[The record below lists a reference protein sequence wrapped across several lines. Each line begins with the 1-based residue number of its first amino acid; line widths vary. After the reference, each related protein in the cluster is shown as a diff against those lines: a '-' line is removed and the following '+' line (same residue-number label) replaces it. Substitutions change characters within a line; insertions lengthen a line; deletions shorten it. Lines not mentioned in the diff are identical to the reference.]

1 MLISFEVENWMSF
14 RDKVT
19 FSMVASREKRHGE
32 RIPRVGKYPLRILP
46 IAAFFGGNASGKTN
60 LFKALS
66 FSKHLVTKGTNIN
79 SLIEI
84 KPFRLD
90 PAYNDKIS
98 SFRFELLIDEIVYCF
113 YFELTRDRIIKEYL
127 SMISSTREEHLYDRD
142 GSEVVFSKSL
152 LDNDSLKY
160 AFKGTRDNQL
170 FLTNSVNQK
179 IDIFKPV
186 FNWFDK
192 SLLLIGPDDRFGPF
206 EQFIQDN
213 NPLFPF
219 VNVNLARLDTGIDH
233 LGAAEEFTLKSSD
246 LPEKAVQ
253 SLEEKLKEGQSLSLP
268 PFSNNRYIVTRKK
281 GQLVVTKLVAF
292 HKRKDGSEIQFE
304 TDQESDGSNR
314 ILDLLPAFLYLSEKD
329 SKGVFFIDEIDRSL
343 HTILVRRL
351 IETYLGACSPESRSQ
366 LVFTTHD
373 VLQMDQNLLR
383 RDEMWV
389 LERNLDGVSS
399 LLALSDYKSDYKV
412 RFDKDIR
419 KMYLQ
424 GRFGGVPRLL
434 LSGQLARCEKVGSS
448 DRGEE

>member
-19 FSMVASREKRHGE
+19 FSMVASREKQHGE

-46 IAAFFGGNASGKTN
+46 IAALFGGNASGKTN

-66 FSKHLVTKGTNIN
+66 FSKQLVTKGTNLN
-79 SLIEI
+79 SLTGV

-90 PAYNDKIS
+90 SAYNEKKS
-98 SFRFELLIDEIVYCF
+98 SFKFEFLIDDIIYDF
-113 YFELTRDRIIKEYL
+113 YFELTRDRIIKEKL
-127 SMISSTREEHLYDRD
+127 LMISSTREELLYVRE
-142 GSEVVFSKSL
+142 GSDAVFSNKFT
-152 LDNDSLKY
+152 DNEPLKY

-186 FNWFDK
+186 YNWFDN
-192 SLLLIGPDDRFGPF
+192 SLLPIGPDDRFGPF
-206 EQFIQDN
+206 EQFIQDS
-213 NPLFPF
+213 NPLSPF
-219 VNVNLARLDTGIDH
+219 MNANLARLDTGIAH
-233 LGAAEEFTLKSSD
+233 LGGEEIKLQNSD
-246 LPEKAVQ
+246 LPEKALQV
-253 SLEEKLKEGQSLSLP
+253 LDKELKEGQTISMP
-268 PFSNNRYIVTRKK
+268 PFSRNRYIVTRKN
-281 GQLVVTKLVAF
+281 GELVVTKLVAF
-292 HKRKDGSEIQFE
+292 HKRTDGSEIQFE
-304 TDQESDGSNR
+304 INQESDGSNR
-314 ILDLLPAFLYLSEKD
+314 IIDLLPAFLYLSSKD

-351 IETYLGACSPESRSQ
+351 IEVYLASCSPESRSQ
-366 LVFTTHD
+366 LLFTTHD
-373 VLQMDQNLLR
+373 VMQMDQDFLR

-389 LERNLDGVSS
+389 LERDLDGASS
-399 LLALSDYKSDYKV
+399 LLALSDYKV

-434 LSGQLARCEKVGSS
+434 LSGQFARCEKAVPSEG
-448 DRGEE
+448 GEE